1 MPLSWKPGENNIH
14 DPGGAHYLEKGG
26 SGVRVRVITVMGLLD
41 SLATWLGLKQKQAKV
56 ICVGLDNSGKS
67 TVINHLK
74 PETVDC
80 HCITAS
86 LHHCRVHAGV
96 ACNIIITTFSHEN
109 ILSNSAHI
117 SLCDCCTKH
126 SNLVVVTV
134 LQDLCTGLLSPGAV
148 KGSQCRSHHRLQ
160 CGGLQT

>member
-26 SGVRVRVITVMGLLD
+26 SGVRVPVMGLLD

-74 PETVDC
+74 PETVDS

-86 LHHCRVHAGV
+86 LHHCRVQS
-96 ACNIIITTFSHEN
+96 ACWRCLQHITTFSHEN

-126 SNLVVVTV
+126 SNLTCSSN
-134 LQDLCTGLLSPGAV
+134 CTARPVYLLLSLGAV